1 MSVTGLK
8 QGPKIG
14 EIIRKTTE
22 WILNNDIESQ
32 TEIDEYMKGL
42 V

>member
-1 MSVTGLK
+1 MELTGLK

-14 EIIRKTTE
+14 EIIRKTTM
-22 WILNNDIESQ
+22 WIIDNDVKDDEKINNYI
-32 TEIDEYMKGL
+32 KGL